1 MTENAV
7 RVEEF
12 PRLNRSGVA
21 RMLTVLL
28 FAVLVAVIF
37 FAAAGTLEVRQA
49 WIYFGAIFVYLL
61 VTWSVILALVPG
73 AAEIVNERG
82 KLKKDVKA
90 WDKAFGL
97 IYTLLM
103 LGQPALAG
111 LDVGRHHWSR
121 APEDLAWPSVV
132 LTLLAYLLATWVML
146 VNKHAE
152 TGVRIQ
158 QDRHHQVVSKGPY
171 CLVRHPFYLSLI
183 VIQLVYPLA
192 LGSLYAYLP
201 SALII
206 TLFIWRTT
214 REDATLQAEL
224 PGYADYA
231 TRVKYRLLPGVW

>member
-1 MTENAV
+1 M
-7 RVEEF
+7 
-12 PRLNRSGVA
+12 
-21 RMLTVLL
+21 
-28 FAVLVAVIF
+28 
-37 FAAAGTLEVRQA
+37 
-49 WIYFGAIFVYLL
+49 
-61 VTWSVILALVPG
+61 
-73 AAEIVNERG
+73 
-82 KLKKDVKA
+82 
-90 WDKAFGL
+90 
-97 IYTLLM
+97 
-103 LGQPALAG
+103 
-111 LDVGRHHWSR
+111 GRHHWSR

-158 QDRHHQVVSKGPY
+158 QDRHHQVISKGPY